1 MLLSHSAGEADEE
14 EGEEEEEEIER
25 GGKEEERGGE
35 GMTIYLVDT
44 GPPQQ
49 DANPSEVLIGSGD
62 PLIGG
67 QPADQPETQLEADD
81 WWDDA
86 NEAKTESWFN
96 SIEDQIFLRE
106 MDR

>member
-1 MLLSHSAGEADEE
+1 MLLSHSAGEVDEE
-14 EGEEEEEEIER
+14 EEEEEEIER
-25 GGKEEERGGE
+25 EGKEEERGGE
-35 GMTIYLVDT
+35 GMTIYLVNT

-49 DANPSEVLIGSGD
+49 DTNPSEVLIGSGD